1 MSIARSLILDP
12 AVLIFDDSTAAI
24 DARTEERIFAAI
36 RAKAASRVTILI
48 AHRLNT
54 LMHADR
60 ILVLDGGRIAEQGT
74 HAELL
79 ALNGRYRAL
88 YDLQHQSFGDRP

>member
-1 MSIARSLILDP
+1 MNTPNLAPALGGIAGLLLKRPL
-12 AVLIFDDSTAAI
+12 STP
-24 DARTEERIFAAI
+24 ERIFAAI
-36 RAKAASRVTILI
+36 RAKVASRVTILI

-54 LMHADR
+54 LSHADR

-88 YDLQHQSFGDRP
+88 YDLQHQSFGDRQ

>member
-1 MSIARSLILDP
+1 
-12 AVLIFDDSTAAI
+12 LIFDDSTAAI
-24 DARTEERIFAAI
+24 DARTEERIFTAI

-88 YDLQHQSFGDRP
+88 SDLQHQSFGDRS